1 MKRAAT
7 ALPAWPSS
15 TSSSLRN
22 CSRPRHSGLCRL
34 DPHTICI
41 GRATL
46 CGRMPVPR
54 LGEPMR
60 RRQFITLLGGAAAW
74 PVAASAQRQ
83 DRPRRVGI
91 LMALAQ
97 TDPEAQLRARAFEA
111 GLRDLGWV
119 DGRNLRLEYRWVPD
133 ASRLHVQA
141 KELVGLAPDLILAP
155 TTPVM
160 AGLLPVSR
168 TLPIVFVLVTDPVGS
183 GFVPNLARPGGRL
196 TGFTAFEFS
205 IGSKWLEA
213 LKEIAPAVK
222 RVALVY
228 NPDTAPF
235 APLFWQPLVD
245 AAVRSFAVAPMQM
258 PVRDTGGLAGEI
270 EAFARERDGGLIV
283 LPEVSTTNNRHLI
296 IDLAAR
302 HRLPVVYPMRSFP
315 ASGGLFSYGMDAAD
329 VFRRAASYVDR
340 ILKGAKPGD
349 IPVQTPSKYE
359 LVINLKT
366 AKALGLTVPP
376 LLLARADEVIE

>member
-1 MKRAAT
+1 
-7 ALPAWPSS
+7 
-15 TSSSLRN
+15 
-22 CSRPRHSGLCRL
+22 
-34 DPHTICI
+34 
-41 GRATL
+41 
-46 CGRMPVPR
+46 
-54 LGEPMR
+54 MR
-60 RRQFITLLGGAAAW
+60 RRQFITFLGGAAAW
-74 PVAASAQRQ
+74 PVAARAQRQ
-83 DRPRRVGI
+83 DRTRRVGV

-97 TDPEAQLRARAFEA
+97 TDPEAQVRAQAFEA

-119 DGRNLRLEYRWVPD
+119 DGRNLRLDYRWVPD
-133 ASRLHVQA
+133 ASRLHA
-141 KELVGLAPDLILAP
+141 HAAELVGLAPDLILAP

-160 AGLLPVSR
+160 AGLLPVSG

-222 RVALVY
+222 RVALLY

-235 APLFWQPLVD
+235 APLFWRPVMD
-245 AAVRSFAVAPMQM
+245 AAARSFAVAPMQM
-258 PVRDTGGLAGEI
+258 PVRDAGGLAGEI
-270 EAFARERDGGLIV
+270 EAFAREPDGGLMV
-283 LPEVSTTNNRHLI
+283 LPEVSTTNNRDLI
-296 IDLAAR
+296 IALAAR
-302 HRLPVVYPMRSFP
+302 HRLPAVYPMRSFP